1 MGQLFCPTCVCAL
14 DTATMASSF
23 STTKTNDGATIAA
36 ASTSKTML
44 TASPSAGEKPVAPPF
59 TLSRASKDIAFGSI
73 AGMVSKVFEHP
84 FDLVKVRLQTQPSD
98 RTPPMYAGAID
109 CFKQTYIKEGARGL
123 FRGLS
128 MPVFGATLENATL
141 FFTYNFVQGH
151 LRKVAG
157 LAGPASSSSLEE
169 DAEKPLSMGYLAIA
183 AACAG
188 SITSVVL
195 TPVELI
201 KCKMQVQMVARE
213 VEMLARAAPNAAPT
227 SASTSASARSATAA
241 LRAGPVTAAQT
252 GVRQLSSQAFAGLDG
267 PLTILRTILRR
278 DGVRGLWVG
287 QTGTLLR
294 ETGGG
299 VAWFLAFEWA
309 CRKMIEAKRKASP
322 GSATV
327 TKKDLKTAELI
338 GAGAMAGI
346 SYNVVLFPA
355 DSVKSTMQ
363 TEREWFSSAASHPQ
377 AGAAAKATAYK
388 PRGFLSTL
396 ANIYRTRG
404 VRGLYAGCGVTCMR
418 SAPSSALIFLLYNRL
433 EALADDY
440 GI

>member
-1 MGQLFCPTCVCAL
+1 MSG
-14 DTATMASSF
+14 SSSSQDGGP
-23 STTKTNDGATIAA
+23 STLL
-36 ASTSKTML
+36 SK
-44 TASPSAGEKPVAPPF
+44 PEPPF
-59 TLSRASKDIAFGSI
+59 KLSRASKDIAFGSL

-98 RTPPMYAGAID
+98 RPAMYKGAFD
-109 CFKQTYIKEGARGL
+109 CFRQTYVKEGARGL

-128 MPVFGATLENATL
+128 MPVFGATLENASL
-141 FFTYNFVQGH
+141 FFTYNFVQGQ
-151 LRKVAG
+151 LRQYNG
-157 LAGPASSSSLEE
+157 LSTPSSSSSSLEE
-169 DAEKPLSMGYLAIA
+169 DAERPLSMGYLAIA

-188 SITSVVL
+188 SVTSVVL

-213 VEMLARAAPNAAPT
+213 VDILSKAT
-227 SASTSASARSATAA
+227 SSIASSSKILTASGASA
-241 LRAGPVTAAQT
+241 
-252 GVRQLSSQAFAGLDG
+252 VRNMSSNAFVAGLDG
-267 PLTILRTILRR
+267 PLTILTKVIKQ
-278 DGVRGLWVG
+278 DGIRGLWLG

-299 VAWFLAFEWA
+299 VAWFLAFEYG
-309 CRKMIEAKRKASP
+309 CRTMIEAKRKAAPNSSP
-322 GSATV
+322 SI
-327 TKKDLKTAELI
+327 TKKDLSTMQLI

-363 TEREWFSSAASHPQ
+363 TEREWASSGQKQFIS
-377 AGAAAKATAYK
+377 
-388 PRGFLSTL
+388 RGFLATL
-396 ANIYRTRG
+396 SNIYKTRG
-404 VRGLYAGCGVTCMR
+404 IRGLYAGCGVTCMR

-433 EALADDY
+433 EALADEW

>member
-1 MGQLFCPTCVCAL
+1 MSG
-14 DTATMASSF
+14 SS
-23 STTKTNDGATIAA
+23 GG
-36 ASTSKTML
+36 
-44 TASPSAGEKPVAPPF
+44 PSAVLSADDGLPQRPQPPF
-59 TLSRASKDIAFGSI
+59 KLSRASKDIAFGSL

-98 RTPPMYAGAID
+98 RPAMFKGAFD
-109 CFKQTYIKEGARGL
+109 CFRQTYVKEGARGL

-128 MPVFGATLENATL
+128 MPVFGATLENASL
-141 FFTYNFVQGH
+141 FFTYNFVQGQ
-151 LRKVAG
+151 LRQYNG
-157 LAGPASSSSLEE
+157 LSTPSSSSSLEE

-188 SITSVVL
+188 SVTSVVL

-213 VEMLARAAPNAAPT
+213 VDILNMSSNAFT
-227 SASTSASARSATAA
+227 
-241 LRAGPVTAAQT
+241 
-252 GVRQLSSQAFAGLDG
+252 AGLDG
-267 PLTILRTILRR
+267 PLTILKKVIRQ
-278 DGVRGLWVG
+278 DGIRGLWLG

-299 VAWFLAFEWA
+299 VAWFLAFEYG
-309 CRKMIEAKRKASP
+309 CRTMIEAKRKAAPNSDTP
-322 GSATV
+322 I
-327 TKKDLKTAELI
+327 TKKDLGTMQLI
-338 GAGAMAGI
+338 GAGALAGI

-363 TEREWFSSAASHPQ
+363 TEREWASSGMSGQ
-377 AGAAAKATAYK
+377 TQFKQ
-388 PRGFLSTL
+388 RGFLATL
-396 ANIYRTRG
+396 SNIYKTRG
-404 VRGLYAGCGVTCMR
+404 IRGLYAGCGVTCMR

-433 EALADDY
+433 EALADDW